1 MIGGH
6 HAMLKEHRLSLERAV
21 FEASFPSSKRYAM
34 EFKDVSIIGN
44 NVMNFHGIA
53 SKGNDFWL

>member
-1 MIGGH
+1 
-6 HAMLKEHRLSLERAV
+6 MLKEHRLSLERAV